1 MDPPVAGEPPAA
13 ATRIRG
19 CVFFRR
25 HHGVVGRGHAPG
37 TVAFRHGRMLAYG
50 EIDARVKPSNR
61 GLQSGCTLESAAASS
76 AAVSVLE
83 ACTNQADLRLVLLR
97 PGKEDDEPIQRIVP
111 EPGSGRVR
119 APGYWWYRRT
129 TPPCTCLQDQARNR
143 EST

>member
-1 MDPPVAGEPPAA
+1 MV
-13 ATRIRG
+13 
-19 CVFFRR
+19 
-25 HHGVVGRGHAPG
+25 
-37 TVAFRHGRMLAYG
+37 RMLAYG
-50 EIDARVKPSNR
+50 EIDAQVKPSNR